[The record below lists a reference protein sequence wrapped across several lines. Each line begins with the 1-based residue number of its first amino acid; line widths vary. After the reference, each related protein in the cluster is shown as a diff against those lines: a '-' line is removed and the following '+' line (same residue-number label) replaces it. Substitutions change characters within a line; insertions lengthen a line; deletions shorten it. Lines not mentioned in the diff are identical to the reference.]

1 MSNNTGGSS
10 APNKNPLAKTFS
22 RYFRARWQ
30 NYQNIISNNVFFTK
44 MPHAWLTYQ
53 QAYVKQWDE
62 WSRGFVLMLHRKDMF
77 AVGLGYTVCDIITR
91 ECMRGGYRFDS
102 KQTATSDFAN
112 KWARDNNLDEIA
124 SKSFMNANRL
134 GNNILRLNVVA
145 GKGEVYPSAHAVDRV
160 YFEINRKEEIVRAR
174 FIDYLTADTYKG
186 EEYYTIE
193 DRVLLDGEPFYRVK
207 IYKNV
212 GSITNPTFNEQGAGI
227 TNLDE
232 FAKSRFADL
241 YGEIEPNTWYKLPF
255 KTLGCYN
262 WKNKATSVSINSM
275 PGYSDSTLHT
285 ALDILY
291 SIDYN
296 WSMGQLDMYWGR
308 TRVIVPKEY
317 RAPKVG
323 LVHNG
328 MSYEEAINVPDLADD
343 VYMELPSS
351 NTLSDK
357 PAQPTFIQP
366 ELRGETHKFIR
377 DADLELLAS
386 KVGLSS
392 STLANHLAY
401 NKSKTATE
409 VDAETD
415 TTDTTIGNK
424 RNYAS
429 RALNEMIAEVIA
441 FYGLDGEAT
450 ITWNMQGNNKNARK
464 NVLEEL
470 SAGLIPKREAI
481 QRLHPELTDTEV
493 DKWLDEIN
501 KQNED
506 ADIFSNT
513 SLLR

>member
-1 MSNNTGGSS
+1 MSNNTGGSC
-10 APNKNPLAKTFS
+10 APIKNPLAKTFS

-30 NYQNIISNNVFFTK
+30 NYQNIVSNNVFFSK

-62 WSRGFVLMLHRKDMF
+62 WSRGFVLQLHRKDMF
-77 AVGLGYTVCDIITR
+77 AIGLGYTVCEIITK
-91 ECMRGGYRFDS
+91 ECMRGGYRFDA
-102 KQTATSDFAN
+102 KDTKVSDFAN
-112 KWARDNNLDEIA
+112 KWAKQTNLDEIV
-124 SKSFMNANRL
+124 SKSFMNSARL
-134 GNNILRLNVVA
+134 GNTVLRLNVVA
-145 GKGEVYPSAHAVDRV
+145 GSGEVYPSAHAVDRV

-186 EEYYTIE
+186 DEYYTVE
-193 DRVLLDGEPFYRVK
+193 DRIMLDDEPFYRVRL
-207 IYKNV
+207 YRNV
-212 GSITNPTFNEQGAGI
+212 GSITNPTFNEEGGGI

-232 FAKSRFADL
+232 FTQSRFADL
-241 YGEIEPNTWYKLPF
+241 YGDIEPNTWYKLPL
-255 KTLGCYN
+255 KSLGCYN

-275 PGYSDSTLHT
+275 PGYSDSSLHT

-291 SIDYN
+291 SLDYN

-317 RAPKVG
+317 RSPKVG
-323 LVHNG
+323 MIHNG
-328 MSYEEAINVPDLADD
+328 MNYEEAINVPELADD

-357 PAQPTFIQP
+357 PVQPTFMQP
-366 ELRGETHKFIR
+366 NLRGDEHKAIR

-415 TTDTTIGNK
+415 TTDTTVSNK
-424 RNYAS
+424 RDFAS
-429 RALNEMIAEVIA
+429 RCLNEMMAEVLA
-441 FYGLDGEAT
+441 FYDLMGEAT
-450 ITWNMQGNNKNARK
+450 VSWNMKGNAKNTRK

-470 SAGLIPKREAI
+470 SANLIPRKEAI
-481 QRLHPELTDTEV
+481 KRLHPELTEAEV
-493 DKWLDEIN
+493 DKWCDDIANQQDE
-501 KQNED
+501 
-506 ADIFSNT
+506 ADIFSNA